1 MNDRDI
7 SSASV
12 FLNILA
18 TLGFILIAGTPPQTT
33 AEILWVVAAACGVYG
48 TALAA
53 MAIKREWVRVLSAA
67 SIIILLIAM
76 RGAL

>member
-7 SSASV
+7 SGASV

-18 TLGFILIAGTPPQTT
+18 TLVFIFVAKTQPHTT
-33 AEILWVVAAACGVYG
+33 AEILWVAAAAGGVYA
-48 TALAA
+48 TALVAI
-53 MAIKREWVRVLSAA
+53 AIKREWVRVLSATL
-67 SIIILLIAM
+67 IIILLIAM

>member
-12 FLNILA
+12 VLNILA
-18 TLGFILIAGTPPQTT
+18 TLGFIFVARTPPQTT
-33 AEILWVVAAACGVYG
+33 AEILWVGAAACGVYG

-53 MAIKREWVRVLSAA
+53 IAIKREWVRVLSAA
-67 SIIILLIAM
+67 LIIILLIAM
-76 RGAL
+76 RGVV